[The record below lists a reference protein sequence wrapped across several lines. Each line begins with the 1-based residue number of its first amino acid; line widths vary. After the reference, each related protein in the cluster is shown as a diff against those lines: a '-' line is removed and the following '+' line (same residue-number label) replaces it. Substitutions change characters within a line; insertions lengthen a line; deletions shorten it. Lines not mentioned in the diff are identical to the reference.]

1 MCHAHVGVLGLAT
14 RTSGTSSSA
23 GAHFSTAG
31 TSGPAGERSPTGDG
45 ELFPVGF
52 LPGAP
57 GGSTGRGLL
66 ESNFLLF
73 LAIVPGHTE
82 G

>member
-1 MCHAHVGVLGLAT
+1 M
-14 RTSGTSSSA
+14 RTSGTSSA
-23 GAHFSTAG
+23 VGAHASFAG
-31 TSGPAGERSPTGDG
+31 SIGPTGGCGPAGGE
-45 ELFPVGF
+45 ELFPAGS
-52 LPGAP
+52 LLGAD
-57 GGSTGRGLL
+57 GSTERGLL